1 MSNMLH
7 ILGASLA
14 QATGKQ
20 EILCRGLLRL
30 SVLDSV
36 EHLRQSS
43 DLKQVMAHMQTMT
56 YQDWKAFVE
65 GAVLSQRL
73 ENIGVS
79 RPADVVAQLKQ
90 TLADAQSLLTM
101 SAR

>member
-1 MSNMLH
+1 MSNMLYV
-7 ILGASLA
+7 LGASLA
-14 QATGKQ
+14 QATGKS

-36 EHLRQSS
+36 EHLRQTS
-43 DLKQVMAHMQTMT
+43 DLNQVMDYMRTMS
-56 YQDWKAFVE
+56 YQDWKTFVE

-73 ENIGVS
+73 ANIGVA
-79 RPADVVAQLKQ
+79 RPADIVGQLRQ

-101 SAR
+101 AAR